1 MSSRLNLNAAK
12 PLKAVQPSVIDV
24 LVEAVG
30 NEGFDVTD
38 QIEASKPPKRKV
50 GQTRCY

>member
-1 MSSRLNLNAAK
+1 MSSRLNLDAAK

-38 QIEASKPPKRKV
+38 QIEASKTLRE
-50 GQTRCY
+50 R